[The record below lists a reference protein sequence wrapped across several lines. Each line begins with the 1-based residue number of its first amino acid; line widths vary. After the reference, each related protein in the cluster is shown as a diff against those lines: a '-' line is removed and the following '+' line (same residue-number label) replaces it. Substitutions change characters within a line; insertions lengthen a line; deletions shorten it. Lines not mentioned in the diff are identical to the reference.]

1 MIVRI
6 LTEGQWEFPDDQL
19 DRLNALDA
27 AVEEAVSVG
36 DQVTFSQSFAALL
49 HAVREHGTRL
59 EDDSLEDSE
68 LILPPS
74 DASLEEVRDLLT
86 DEGLVPD
93 R

>member
-19 DRLNALDA
+19 DRLNVLDA
-27 AVEEAVSVG
+27 AVDEAVAG
-36 DQVTFSQSFAALL
+36 ADQVTFAQSFAALL
-49 HAVREHGTRL
+49 HAVREQGTRL
-59 EDDSLEDSE
+59 EDDSFEESD

-86 DEGLVPD
+86 EEGLVPD